1 MTTDYELHN
10 LFEVLNKAKR
20 NSNFGTTA
28 AQRSRAQAGETAR
41 FEQNNSANV
50 GTVASSRNATGS
62 NYAPSTA
69 SSVVTPRK
77 PAKPTNPLK
86 PDVPKKS
93 KGKTKKP
100 TTSKT
105 KKPTTI
111 DGNPEKKKPKPRSA
125 DNRRASGSAV
135 QSAYEKQIASLQR
148 AGRRSTVS
156 PRSTGGIGTSQAGVD
171 PRSSRAR
178 AAYINPKTQ
187 EKVDAKRKK
196 DARAAS
202 AAASKKDTY
211 RARKIQQQAGVISK
225 NPKKKVKKI
234 KTKSACPLIKTE
246 LNGAFNNLL
255 DNFQQLYK

>member
-10 LFEVLNKAKR
+10 LFDILNKAKR
-20 NSNFGTTA
+20 NSNFGTTT

-41 FEQNNSANV
+41 FEQNNSADV
-50 GTVASSRNATGS
+50 GRVSSSRNATGS
-62 NYAPSTA
+62 NYSPSTA

-77 PAKPTNPLK
+77 PSKPTNPLK
-86 PDVPKKS
+86 PAVPKKS
-93 KGKTKKP
+93 KGKTEKPPTQKK
-100 TTSKT
+100 
-105 KKPTTI
+105 I
-111 DGNPEKKKPKPRSA
+111 DGNPEKKKLKPRSA

-135 QSAYEKQIASLQR
+135 LSDYEKQIASLQR
-148 AGRRSTVS
+148 ASRRSTTS
-156 PRSTGGIGTSQAGVD
+156 PRSTGGTGTSQAGVD

-187 EKVDAKRKK
+187 EKIDAKRRK

-202 AAASKKDTY
+202 AAAPKKDTY
-211 RARKIQQQAGVISK
+211 RARKIQQRAGVISK

-234 KTKSACPLIKTE
+234 SSPVGKTSCPLIKTE

>member
-86 PDVPKKS
+86 PTVPKKS
-93 KGKTKKP
+93 KGKKD
-100 TTSKT
+100 KT
-105 KKPTTI
+105 KKPPTTKKI
-111 DGNPEKKKPKPRSA
+111 DGNPEKKKLKPRSA

-135 QSAYEKQIASLQR
+135 QSAYEKQVAALQR
-148 AGRRSTVS
+148 AGRMSTTS
-156 PRSTGGIGTSQAGVD
+156 PRSTGGTGTSQAGVD

-187 EKVDAKRKK
+187 EKVDAKRRK

-202 AAASKKDTY
+202 AAAPKKDTY
-211 RARKIQQQAGVISK
+211 RARKIQQRAGVISK
-225 NPKKKVKKI
+225 IPKKKVKKI

-246 LNGAFNNLL
+246 LNGSFNNLL